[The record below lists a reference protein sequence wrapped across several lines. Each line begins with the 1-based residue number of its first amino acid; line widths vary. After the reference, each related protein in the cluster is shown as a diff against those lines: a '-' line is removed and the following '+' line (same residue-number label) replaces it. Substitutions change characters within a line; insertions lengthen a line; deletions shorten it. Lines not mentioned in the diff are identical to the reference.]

1 MKVKNVASI
10 LFTKFNL
17 VFKMII
23 FLLILSFVL
32 AIISSA
38 FFLPV
43 LNGLRNDIE
52 ELNLVDNASDYIK
65 SLLKGEDTSE
75 SYDAL
80 VDSIKKVPAISDKW
94 DINII
99 FSVVFLL
106 LIIFIFAVFYYMAYY
121 TVGDILYSF
130 MSSNSKFGF
139 TSNYI
144 YNMKKSFR
152 FALIYAAIVIA
163 YYFIMFSLTF
173 IIALLFG
180 KVSAYLGLFVFFLLA
195 YGVLAL
201 RRALFVYW
209 IPYLVIEGCTPIEA
223 LKNNFNHLKGNF
235 LKFFAEYYVVYLCF
249 VMTSFL
255 VSIFTAGVGI
265 IINYAI
271 SWLVMQIMDNVE
283 FYNLKGKKYYIDE
296 QTVVDPKL
304 KYRDAVIEDDN
315 FSL

>member
-80 VDSIKKVPAISDKW
+80 VDSIKKIPAISDKW
-94 DINII
+94 DMLYE
-99 FSVVFLL
+99 FSFISISLL

-163 YYFIMFSLTF
+163 YYFIKRLDN
-173 IIALLFG
+173 
-180 KVSAYLGLFVFFLLA
+180 K
-195 YGVLAL
+195 
-201 RRALFVYW
+201 
-209 IPYLVIEGCTPIEA
+209 
-223 LKNNFNHLKGNF
+223 
-235 LKFFAEYYVVYLCF
+235 KFDY
-249 VMTSFL
+249 
-255 VSIFTAGVGI
+255 
-265 IINYAI
+265 
-271 SWLVMQIMDNVE
+271 
-283 FYNLKGKKYYIDE
+283 
-296 QTVVDPKL
+296 
-304 KYRDAVIEDDN
+304 
-315 FSL
+315 